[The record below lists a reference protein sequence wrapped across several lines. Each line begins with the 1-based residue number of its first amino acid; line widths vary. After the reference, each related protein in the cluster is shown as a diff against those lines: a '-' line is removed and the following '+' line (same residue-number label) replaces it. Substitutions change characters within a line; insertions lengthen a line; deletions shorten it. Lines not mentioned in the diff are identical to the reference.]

1 MGERVNKAR
10 RYTSQAAQEQ
20 TESTK
25 ADTESEEQEAMVP
38 IGEQI
43 DSRNHTDGRTRETFE
58 MVH

>member
-43 DSRNHTDGRTRETFE
+43 DNRNHIDTRASRTKV
-58 MVH
+58 MV

>member
-1 MGERVNKAR
+1 MGEGVNQAR
-10 RYTSQAAQEQ
+10 RYTSQTTQKQGEDA
-20 TESTK
+20 K

-43 DSRNHTDGRTRETFE
+43 DSRNYIDGRTRETFE

>member
-20 TESTK
+20 TEDTK

-43 DSRNHTDGRTRETFE
+43 DSRNHIDTRASRTES
-58 MVH
+58 MV

>member
-20 TESTK
+20 TEDTK

-43 DSRNHTDGRTRETFE
+43 DSRNHTDTRASRIES
-58 MVH
+58 MV

>member
-1 MGERVNKAR
+1 MGERVNQAR

-20 TESTK
+20 TEDTK

-43 DSRNHTDGRTRETFE
+43 DSRNYIDGRTRETFE